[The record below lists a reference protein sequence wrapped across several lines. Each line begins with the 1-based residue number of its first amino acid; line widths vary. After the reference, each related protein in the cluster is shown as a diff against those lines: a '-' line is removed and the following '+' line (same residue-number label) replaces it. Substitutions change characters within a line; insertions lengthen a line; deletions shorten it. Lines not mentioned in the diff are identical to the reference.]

1 MSGDIPL
8 SVSSLE
14 NIVEIVATELLEQ
27 WAIDDRFTEDNI
39 EDAKQDALDDTIYV
53 INSFMNYFNEAMLT
67 AKTDNKSLII

>member
-1 MSGDIPL
+1 MSNDIPL

-14 NIVEIVATELLEQ
+14 KIVEVVATELLEQ

-39 EDAKQDALDDTIYV
+39 ENAKLDAIDDTVFV

-67 AKTDNKSLII
+67 AKTEKPSLII

>member
-27 WAIDDRFTEDNI
+27 WAIDDRFTEENI
-39 EDAKQDALDDTIYV
+39 EEAKLDAIDDTV
-53 INSFMNYFNEAMLT
+53 FVVNSFMNYVNEAMLT
-67 AKTDNKSLII
+67 SKTNQSSLII